1 MTPIMVTKLLPPRSG
16 SELIERPRLLELF
29 SLNKEVKLIV
39 LAAPAGYGKTVAT
52 LQYVNTLGSPFIWYQ
67 LDRYDNDPAVFVQ
80 YLIAGIGRYFPGFG
94 TETLQLVLQS
104 NITSSLRLI
113 VITLINELANLP
125 DQDLT
130 LILDDYH
137 VIFTP
142 DIHQFI
148 QELLEYL
155 PVGIRL
161 VMISRISPPLNFSRY
176 QVAGEMVMFDSDTL
190 RFTVPEAREFI
201 AKRQLASS
209 QEFVDSLLAKTE
221 GWPAVLKLLTASA
234 ITKDFVFQ
242 SKNAEYIYDYLANEV
257 LDHQPEEIRDFLI
270 STAVLESV
278 TPEMC
283 DLLLERN
290 DSRSILD
297 RLEKQQLLL
306 IPLAGQSKA
315 YRYHQ
320 LFRDFLLERLGSRKS
335 SLLHRVGEIAA
346 QNGDWDHAIEYLT
359 AAGISQDLIPLIIE
373 AGRQAFHQG
382 RWQTVERW
390 LGMLTREAIAANE
403 WLALFQA
410 RIDVYRGKLEEAE
423 AWVGK
428 SLTGFTSRQDPA
440 GIAECRLLEARILRC
455 LGRCR
460 EGLQLLEQVERILA
474 PEELKQRFDLPMEK
488 MLIFVITGH
497 FDAAEAILQSALETA
512 RRGNDGRLIA
522 HLFEGLGN
530 IYYFQGQYAKSLQ
543 CYQQGAETSPEQ
555 ILPSYY
561 MQDSIAMIYQDWGE
575 LDKAF
580 EYAERSVALKE
591 KYGLNEALPSAYVQ
605 LASIWVDKGDLK
617 KAEEL
622 YNRAIQLIR
631 ENKGERFYLK
641 LNLVFLARCLGLQ
654 NRWPEAR
661 ERVSEALQEDIQSEL
676 VNAVCQLV
684 GAMTFIRTGN
694 PDQGSRMLNEAVTV
708 LERISF
714 PTALIWGYT
723 DQAWYYWSIN
733 EVDLALES
741 IRKSLNLAARLNLL
755 QHFIT
760 YFEMLCPILTLALA
774 RGIEPAF
781 IQRIMVRLGKR
792 SLDILLDLVKH
803 PDGEM
808 RRRIIGPL
816 TEIGGDEAIAILR
829 MLGEDRD
836 VGIRQAAQAALQRYH
851 SLILVKPVTG
861 VTKQKQV
868 SCLEPGQDSAP
879 VLQIDMLGP
888 VQINWEQTDI
898 TGVKWRFTKSRD
910 LLLYLAQ
917 QGQPVGINR
926 ILEDLWP
933 EIPLEKG
940 LNLFYGALHW
950 LRQVIQKDS
959 RPEMVTYRAKTC
971 YLQPAVYT
979 TDRRR
984 FGALIN
990 EASAGGGVLEK
1001 SAGLLEEAVAL
1012 YRGEYLNQL
1021 DYPWV
1026 IPEREH
1032 LKRLYLES
1040 AIRLT
1045 QFYLQNQDHLKA
1057 VKLLEPLAD
1066 QNPLREEI
1074 FGLLLS
1080 AYAGLGDRLAV
1091 IGKYQQLKANLDA
1104 ELGLK
1109 PALEITKLYYR
1120 LCGMNPSC
1128 PVD

>member
-29 SLNKEVKLIV
+29 SLNQGAKLIV
-39 LAAPAGYGKTVAT
+39 VAAPAGYGKTVAI
-52 LQYVNTLGSPFIWYQ
+52 LQYVNTLRSPFIWYQ

-80 YLIAGIGRYFPGFG
+80 YLIAGVGRHFPGFG

-125 DQDLT
+125 ERDLT

-142 DIHQFI
+142 AIHQFI

-155 PVGIRL
+155 PGDIRL
-161 VMISRISPPLNFSRY
+161 VMISRTSPPLNFSRY
-176 QVAGEMVMFDSDTL
+176 QVAGEMVLFDSDTL
-190 RFTVPEAREFI
+190 RFTVPEAQEFI
-201 AKRQLASS
+201 AKRRLAPSPGV
-209 QEFVDSLLAKTE
+209 VDSLIAKTD
-221 GWPAVLKLLTASA
+221 GWPAALKLLTASG

-257 LDHQPEEIRDFLI
+257 LDRQPEEIRDFLI

-320 LFRDFLLERLGSRKS
+320 LFRDFLLERLGSRKNP
-335 SLLHRVGEIAA
+335 LLHRVGKIAA
-346 QNGDWDHAIEYLT
+346 QNGDWDHAIEYLS
-359 AAGISQDLIPLIIE
+359 AAGINQDLIPPIVE
-373 AGRQAFHQG
+373 AGRQAFRQG

-423 AWVGK
+423 VWVSK
-428 SLTGFTSRQDPA
+428 SLAGFTRRQDPE
-440 GIAECRLLEARILRC
+440 GIGEGWLLEARILRC

-460 EGLQLLEQVERILA
+460 ESLELLEQVERILA

-488 MLIFVITGH
+488 MLIFVITGD
-497 FDAAEAILQSALETA
+497 FEAAEAILQPALETA
-512 RRGNDGRLIA
+512 RKGNDGRLTA
-522 HLFEGLGN
+522 HLLEGLGN
-530 IYYFQGQYAKSLQ
+530 IYYFQGRYAKSLQ
-543 CYQQGAETSPEQ
+543 CYQQGAAISPEQ

-561 MQDSIAMIYQDWGE
+561 MQDNIATIYQDWGE

-605 LASIWVDKGDLK
+605 LAGIRVDQGDLK

-654 NRWPEAR
+654 NRWLEAR
-661 ERVSEALQEDIQSEL
+661 ERVSEALREDIQSEL
-676 VNAVCQLV
+676 VNATCQLV
-684 GAMTFIRTGN
+684 GAMAFIRTGD
-694 PDQGSRMLNEAVTV
+694 PDKGSQMLNEAITV
-708 LERISF
+708 LEGISF
-714 PTALIWGYT
+714 PTSLVWGYT

-733 EVDLALES
+733 EIDSALES
-741 IRKSLNLAARLNLL
+741 IRKALHLAARLNSI

-760 YFEMLCPILTLALA
+760 YFEMLRPVLTLALA
-774 RGIEPAF
+774 HGSEPSF
-781 IQRIMVRLGKR
+781 VQRIMVRLGKR
-792 SLDILLDLVKH
+792 AMDVLSDLAKH
-803 PDGEM
+803 PATEA

-836 VGIRQAAQAALQRYH
+836 AGTRQAAQAALERYQ
-851 SLILVKPVTG
+851 SLIFVKPVTG
-861 VTKQKQV
+861 ITKQKPV
-868 SCLEPGQDSAP
+868 RCLEPGQDSAP
-879 VLQIDMLGP
+879 VLQIEMLGP
-888 VQINWEQTDI
+888 VRVNLAQADI
-898 TGVKWRFTKSRD
+898 TGTKWRFIKSRD
-910 LLLYLAQ
+910 LLLYLAH
-917 QGQPVGINR
+917 QGQPVSINR

-933 EIPLEKG
+933 DIPLEKG
-940 LNLFYGALHW
+940 VNLFYGALHW
-950 LRQVIQKDS
+950 LRQVIQKNS

-971 YLQPAVYT
+971 YLQPAMYT

-984 FGALIN
+984 FGALMN
-990 EASAGGGVLEK
+990 EGSAECDVTPK
-1001 SAGLLEEAVAL
+1001 NAGLLEEAVAL

-1040 AIRLT
+1040 AIRLAR
-1045 QFYLQNQDHLKA
+1045 FYLQKQEHLNA

-1074 FGLLLS
+1074 FGMLLS

-1091 IGKYQQLKANLDA
+1091 IGKYQQLKANLDD

-1109 PALEITKLYYR
+1109 PAPEITKLYYR
-1120 LCGMNPSC
+1120 LCGTNTGCS
-1128 PVD
+1128 VD

>member
-1 MTPIMVTKLLPPRSG
+1 MTPIMVTKLLPPRSS

-29 SLNKEVKLIV
+29 FLNQEVKLIV

-52 LQYVNTLGSPFIWYQ
+52 LQYVNTLGSPFVWYQ

-80 YLIAGIGRYFPGFG
+80 YLIAGIGRHFPGFG

-125 DQDLT
+125 EQDLT

-142 DIHQFI
+142 EIHQFI

-161 VMISRISPPLNFSRY
+161 VMLGRLSPPLNFSRY
-176 QVAGEMVMFDSDTL
+176 QVAGEMVLFDGATL
-190 RFTVPEAREFI
+190 RFTLPEAQEFI
-201 AKRQLASS
+201 AKKQLAPAP
-209 QEFVDSLLAKTE
+209 EVVDSLMAKTD
-221 GWPAVLKLLTASA
+221 GWPAALKLLAASA

-242 SKNAEYIYDYLANEV
+242 SKNAEYIYDYLADEV
-257 LDHQPEEIRDFLI
+257 LDRQPEEIREFLLA
-270 STAVLESV
+270 TAVLETI
-278 TPEMC
+278 TPEMA
-283 DLLLERN
+283 DWLLERD
-290 DSRSILD
+290 DSRNILEN
-297 RLEKQQLLL
+297 LEKQQLFLTQL
-306 IPLAGQSKA
+306 TGEGKA

-320 LFRDFLLERLGSRKS
+320 LFRDFLLERLGSRQN
-335 SLLHRVGEIAA
+335 SLMQRAGEIAA
-346 QNGDWDHAIEYLT
+346 QNGDWDHAIEYLS
-359 AAGISQDLIPLIIE
+359 AAGISQELIPLIIE
-373 AGRQAFHQG
+373 AGRPAFRQG

-390 LGMLTREAIAANE
+390 LGMLTREVIAADE

-410 RIDVYRGKLEEAE
+410 RIGVNRGKLEEAE

-440 GIAECRLLEARILRC
+440 GSAECRLLEARILRC

-460 EGLQLLEQVERILA
+460 EALELLEQVERTLT
-474 PEELKQRFDLPMEK
+474 PEALKGRFDLPMEK
-488 MLIFVITGH
+488 MLILVVTGD
-497 FDAAEAILQSALETA
+497 FAAAEALLQSALATA
-512 RRGNDGRLIA
+512 GKGNDGRLIA
-522 HLFEGLGN
+522 HLLEGLGN

-543 CYQQGAETSPEQ
+543 CYQQGAASSPEQ

-561 MQDSIAMIYQDWGE
+561 MQDNIATIYQDWGE
-575 LDKAF
+575 LDRAF

-605 LASIWVDKGDLK
+605 LAAIWVDRGDLK

-654 NRWPEAR
+654 NRWLEAR
-661 ERVSEALQEDIQSEL
+661 ERVSEALREDIQSEL
-676 VNAVCQLV
+676 VNAVCQSV
-684 GAMTFIRTGN
+684 GAMALIRTGD
-694 PDQGSRMLNEAVTV
+694 PEQGGRMLNEALTV

-714 PTALIWGYT
+714 PAALVWGYT

-733 EVDLALES
+733 EIDSALEA
-741 IRKSLNLAARLNLL
+741 IGKALNWAVRLNSL

-760 YFEMLCPILTLALA
+760 YFAMLRPVLTLALA
-774 RGIEPAF
+774 HGIEPAF
-781 IQRIMVRLGKR
+781 IQRMMVRLGKP
-792 SLDILLDLVKH
+792 SLDVLSDLAKH
-803 PDGEM
+803 PAAET

-816 TEIGGDEAIAILR
+816 AEIGGDEAITILQT
-829 MLGEDRD
+829 LGADRD
-836 VGIRQAAQAALQRYH
+836 AGVRQAAQAALEGYQ
-851 SLILVKPVTG
+851 SLISVKPVTG
-861 VTKQKQV
+861 VTEQQPV
-868 SCLEPGQDSAP
+868 RCSEPGRDSAP
-879 VLQIDMLGP
+879 LLQIAMLGP
-888 VQINWEQTDI
+888 VRINLERADI

-950 LRQVIQKDS
+950 LRQVIQTDS
-959 RPEMVTYRAKTC
+959 RPELVTYRAKTC

-990 EASAGGGVLEK
+990 EASAEGEVNEEN
-1001 SAGLLEEAVAL
+1001 AGLLEEAVAL
-1012 YRGEYLNQL
+1012 YWGEYLNQL

-1040 AIRLT
+1040 ALRLSK
-1045 QFYLQNQDHLKA
+1045 FYLQNRAYLKA

-1066 QNPLREEI
+1066 ENPLREEI

-1080 AYAGLGDRLAV
+1080 AYAGLGDKMAV
-1091 IGKYQQLKANLDA
+1091 IRQYQQLQAHLA
-1104 ELGLK
+1104 EELGLA
-1109 PALEITKLYYR
+1109 PAPEITKLYYE
-1120 LCGMNPSC
+1120 LCGASRRPR
-1128 PVD
+1128 